1 MIDDPVQVDVLI
13 RKMKAHL
20 PIPAR
25 GTGGMVRAL
34 RRDGIKMTSRQVQ
47 IVDVFDSGDEGGI
60 MCALKGTGDEK
71 TALVISL
78 THLRLPANHP
88 IVQDVRSYQIARTQR
103 LAQD

>member
-1 MIDDPVQVDVLI
+1 MIDDPVQVDALI

-20 PIPAR
+20 PISAR

-78 THLRLPANHP
+78 THLRLRVNHR
-88 IVQDVRSYQIARTQR
+88 IAQDARSYQITRT
-103 LAQD
+103 